1 MPLRKASFL
10 LTKASFHRH
19 FTGVSQTFHR
29 HFTDI
34 LSDVLS
40 ARENAISPSRRKS
53 NMICSVFFVLS
64 KRTSYTP
71 KNPSLL
77 VRDLFS
83 VEKKKRHF
91 GRENI
96 FVAEKAISTKQNAIS
111 SVTKHHIRRENAMK
125 RHHISGAKDHF
136 LHENANLSMKKRH
149 IRHEETL
156 FPFIIHHF
164 FAFTHYICHFGREN
178 ADSSMIKRR
187 ICRGKTLYLFLQ
199 ESAISA
205 CCP

>member
-1 MPLRKASFL
+1 MFCLRE
-10 LTKASFHRH
+10 RH
-19 FTGVSQTFHR
+19 IRQ
-29 HFTDI
+29 
-34 LSDVLS
+34 
-40 ARENAISPSRRKS
+40 
-53 NMICSVFFVLS
+53 
-64 KRTSYTP
+64 

-96 FVAEKAISTKQNAIS
+96 FVAENAISTKQNAIS

-125 RHHISGAKDHF
+125 RHHISGAKDHI

-187 ICRGKTLYLFLQ
+187 ICREKTLYLFLQ